1 MGNTP
6 PTIAGLKRSRRRFTI
21 REDPG
26 YQHGTA
32 ALFATEPKY
41 KCDNVKMYHVYK
53 IVQIGSGQD
62 RGYAI
67 IDLVNVCTDIS
78 FVRRSNVDGMM

>member
-6 PTIAGLKRSRRRFTI
+6 STIAGLKRSRRRFTI

-26 YQHGTA
+26 CQDGTA

-62 RGYAI
+62 RGFAV

-78 FVRRSNVDGMM
+78 FVKRSNVDGMM